1 MLKKHVKLQTEGFP
15 SHRLSLKSD
24 AEKSVC
30 FRESKTEREQEGT
43 EGERKRN
50 PKQAEHRA

>member
-1 MLKKHVKLQTEGFP
+1 MLKKNAKLQTEGFP
-15 SHRLSLKSD
+15 SHRLPLKSD
-24 AEKSVC
+24 VEKSVC

-50 PKQAEHRA
+50 PKHAEHRA

>member
-1 MLKKHVKLQTEGFP
+1 MLKKNVKLQTEGFP
-15 SHRLSLKSD
+15 SHRLPLKSD